1 MRTSPDGEVILPRV
15 NVHPALSGDTPR
27 SFERKMNLV
36 TDAASRLAGF
46 LDNGDESAISRELSP
61 ESSSFLRT
69 LKMFLKV
76 DHCPAV
82 WPQLAMGNL
91 KSKLSGLRAA
101 FVKRY
106 KPGKAKV
113 VSGEIDR
120 LVREICDSRSLAD
133 KSLCGGVY
141 CNLCVSF
148 KALNSDSDQE
158 KARRRSTSMDK
169 SDTHAIVEIGDK
181 SVLAIGKAVAKNM
194 TPGRR
199 RKHALPETAVRAR
212 DSRRDKKADDTKK
225 VVAEVNRRWRKGGGS
240 RREIIDKMR
249 REEKWSPMMHQSSGT
264 IERYAKGYRG

>member
-1 MRTSPDGEVILPRV
+1 MRASPEGEVVSPRE
-15 NVHPALSGDTPR
+15 NVHPALSGNTPR
-27 SFERKMNLV
+27 SFERKMSLV
-36 TDAASRLAGF
+36 ADAASRLAEF
-46 LDNGDESAISRELSP
+46 LDNGDEGGISRELSP
-61 ESSSFLRT
+61 NSSSFLRT

-82 WPQLAMGNL
+82 WPQPLTGNF

-106 KPGKAKV
+106 KPGKARS

-120 LVREICDSRSLAD
+120 LAREICDNRNLAD
-133 KSLCGGVY
+133 KGLCGGVY
-141 CNLCVSF
+141 CNLCVFF
-148 KALNSDSDQE
+148 KALNSDGDQG
-158 KARRRSTSMDK
+158 KARRRPTSMDT
-169 SDTHAIVEIGDK
+169 SDTPAMVEIGEK
-181 SVLAIGKAVAKNM
+181 SVQAIGKAVAENM

-212 DSRRDKKADDTKK
+212 DSRRDKKPDDTKK
-225 VVAEVNRRWRKGGGS
+225 VVAEVNRRWSKGEGS

-249 REEKWSPMMHQSSGT
+249 REAKWGPMMHQSSGT